1 MQCQYLIV
9 LAFFFVHTLDPDTY
23 DNAFSSI
30 MSYIIPYYAPDI
42 MSYIIRYN
50 MSCRHYVI
58 HNNLTFWQVGSRL
71 GQGTIPNV

>member
-30 MSYIIPYYAPDI
+30 MSYIIPYI
-42 MSYIIRYN
+42 N
-50 MSCRHYVI
+50 
-58 HNNLTFWQVGSRL
+58 SRMTL
-71 GQGTIPNV
+71 CHV